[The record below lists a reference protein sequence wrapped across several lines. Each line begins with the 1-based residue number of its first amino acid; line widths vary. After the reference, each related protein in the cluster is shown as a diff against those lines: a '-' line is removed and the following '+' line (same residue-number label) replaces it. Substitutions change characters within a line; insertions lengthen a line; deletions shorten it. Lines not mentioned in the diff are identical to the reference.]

1 MSIVLYDFEALRE
14 RFIEMS
20 DREIMRE
27 YVMILAEL
35 RYIEKNL
42 EEQEYLYYCESL
54 DYARDFL
61 GEYLARRACYKA
73 GIYEAGF

>member
-1 MSIVLYDFEALRE
+1 MSGTFYDYEALRE
-14 RFIEMS
+14 RFVKMS

-35 RYIEKNL
+35 NYIEKNL
-42 EEQEYLYYCESL
+42 GEQEYLYYCEPL